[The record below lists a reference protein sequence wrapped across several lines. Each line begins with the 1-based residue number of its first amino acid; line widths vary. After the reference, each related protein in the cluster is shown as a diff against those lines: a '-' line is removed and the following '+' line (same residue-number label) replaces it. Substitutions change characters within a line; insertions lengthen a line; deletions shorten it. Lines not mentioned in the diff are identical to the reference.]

1 MLRYARVLLLY
12 IFTFLYAVPSLAQVT
27 GVVYDGDTRKPLDYV
42 NVYYEG
48 KGVGILTD
56 SKGRFTLSERS
67 NWNELTV
74 SSIGYDTK
82 IVKLRQGKKQN
93 LRIYLKPVP
102 KQLTTVTITG
112 KKKKYVRKD
121 NPAVILMRKVI
132 AAKEQTD
139 IKERDFCSFSRYEKM
154 TFAINEF
161 TEKVFEQ
168 GQFKNMPFLKEHVE
182 RSPRT
187 GKLILPLTVNERLS
201 ETYYRKSPE
210 MEKTIVK
217 AETDKGVNQ
226 LINTGE
232 IMTTALKDV
241 FTDVDIYDNECR
253 LLHSMFKSPI
263 ADNAVSFY
271 RYFLEDT
278 LMIGSDKVIKLSFT
292 PNNQQDFGFSGDLY
306 VMADSSYQVRR
317 VSLSIPSRSDVNFV
331 ESMSITQ
338 DYERL
343 PTGERVV
350 TSNDMF
356 IELALTDWLN
366 KVLVQRTT
374 RTYDYSFDSI
384 PPSIFKRV
392 KGKTLTE
399 PDARMQDDN
408 YWAENRKVE
417 LTESES
423 KMGSFI
429 DRLQEIKGFKYII
442 IGVKALFENFVET
455 SDSTATNKFDIGPIN
470 TTISFNHYDKVRFR
484 FSGVT
489 TANLHPHLFARGY
502 IAYGVN
508 TNNPYGQLELTYAF
522 NKRHYLM
529 HEFPKNNLSVSYRN
543 DIVSPFDKFLNTDKD
558 NVFMALKAG
567 TVDQFNRVNE
577 YKVTYDREWE
587 TGMKF
592 LTTFT
597 HTNNEAVDAL
607 FYQPLGTGVVT
618 SDGRHEPIDNP
629 AKWVRDFNTAEL
641 KATVSYEPGATYV
654 NSKQRRI
661 RINNEAPIYTLSHTW
676 GIKGLLGSD
685 YNYHVTEAGVYKR
698 FWFGSWGKIDTD
710 LKAGAQW
717 SKVPFPLLIHPAAN
731 QSYIYK
737 ENTFNLIGNME
748 FLNDRYATFMMEW
761 DMNGKIFNR
770 IPLFRHLKWRELI
783 GVNVLWGSLSDR
795 NNPASSGYT
804 DSDLFYFPGHFRADG
819 TYELN
824 TCVMDPKKPYVEI
837 RLGIHNIFKFLQVE
851 YTRRLTYLDN
861 PDINK
866 DGIRIALKMSF

>member
-1 MLRYARVLLLY
+1 MLRYARTLILY
-12 IFTFLYAVPSLAQVT
+12 IFTLLYVLPSMAQVT
-27 GVVYDGDTRKPLDYV
+27 GVVCDSETRKPLDYT

-56 SKGRFTLSERS
+56 ARGRFTLAERDS
-67 NWNELTV
+67 WNELTV
-74 SSIGYDTK
+74 SSLGYETK
-82 IVKLRQGKKQN
+82 VIKLRQGKKKN
-93 LRIYLKPVP
+93 LRIYLKPTP
-102 KQLTTVTITG
+102 HQLSAVTIKG
-112 KKKKYVRKD
+112 KKKKYTRKE
-121 NPAVILMRKVI
+121 NPAVIFMRKVI
-132 AAKEQTD
+132 DAKEHTD
-139 IKERDFCSFSRYEKM
+139 IKEHDFYSYTRYEKM
-154 TFAINEF
+154 TFAVNEF

-182 RSPRT
+182 RSPQT

-210 MEKTIVK
+210 TEKTLVK

-253 LLHSMFKSPI
+253 LLQYQFKSPI

-271 RYFLEDT
+271 RYYLEDT
-278 LMIGSDKVIKLSFT
+278 LMIDSDKVVKLTFT
-292 PNNQQDFGFSGDLY
+292 PNNQQDFGFSGELY
-306 VMADSSYQVRR
+306 VMADSTYQVRR
-317 VSLSIPSRSDVNFV
+317 VSLSIPARSDVNFV
-331 ESMSITQ
+331 TNMIITQ
-338 DYERL
+338 DYEKL

-350 TSNDMF
+350 ASNDMLV
-356 IELALTDWLN
+356 ELELTDWLG
-366 KVLVQRTT
+366 KMHVQRTT
-374 RTYDYSFDSI
+374 RTYDYSFEPIAESV
-384 PPSIFKRV
+384 FKKV
-392 KGKTLTE
+392 KGKTYVA

-417 LTESES
+417 LSESES

-429 DRLQEIKGFKYII
+429 DRLQEIKGFKYFI
-442 IGVKALFENFVET
+442 IGVKMLVENFVET

-502 IAYGVN
+502 VAYGVE
-508 TNNPYGQLELTYAF
+508 TQNPYGQLELTYAF
-522 NKRHYLM
+522 NKRQYLM

-558 NVFMALKAG
+558 NVFMALKTG
-567 TVDQFNRVNE
+567 DVDQYNRVNE
-577 YKVTYDREWE
+577 YKITYDREWE

-607 FYQPLGTGVVT
+607 FYQPLGTGEVT
-618 SDGRHEPIDNP
+618 ASGAHIPQNNP
-629 AKWVRDFNTAEL
+629 AKWVPEFATAEF
-641 KATVSYEPGATYV
+641 KATVAYEPGATYV

-661 RINNEAPIYTLSHTW
+661 RLNLDAPIYTLSHTW
-676 GIKGLLGSD
+676 GVKGLLGGD

-698 FWFGSWGKIDTD
+698 FWLGSWGKIDTD

-731 QSYIYK
+731 QSYLVK

-748 FLNDRYATFMMEW
+748 FLNDRYASLMMSW
-761 DMNGKIFNR
+761 DLNGKIFNR
-770 IPLFRHLKWRELI
+770 IPLLKHLKWRELI
-783 GVNVLWGSLSDR
+783 GVNVLWGGLSDR

-804 DSDLFYFPGHFRADG
+804 DGDLFYFPGHFRHDG

-824 TCVMDPKKPYVEI
+824 TCIMDTKKPYVEM
-837 RLGIHNIFKFLQVE
+837 RFGIHNIFKFLHVE

-861 PDINK
+861 PNTNR
-866 DGIRIALKMSF
+866 DGFRLTMNMTF